1 MDMKII
7 DNFCEIPVDVV
18 ADIIH
23 EYDCE
28 YDDIVREIE
37 LECESEGCPSRGSNF
52 EIRLDSYDGYF
63 ADLWISLI
71 AKHGYIFRS
80 QDDDI

>member
-7 DNFCEIPVDVV
+7 DSFKEIPADVV

-23 EYDCE
+23 EYDFVYDQVVAE
-28 YDDIVREIE
+28 YDD
-37 LECESEGCPSRGSNF
+37 
-52 EIRLDSYDGYF
+52 YF
-63 ADLWISLI
+63 TDLWISLI
-71 AKHGYIFRS
+71 ANHGYIFRS